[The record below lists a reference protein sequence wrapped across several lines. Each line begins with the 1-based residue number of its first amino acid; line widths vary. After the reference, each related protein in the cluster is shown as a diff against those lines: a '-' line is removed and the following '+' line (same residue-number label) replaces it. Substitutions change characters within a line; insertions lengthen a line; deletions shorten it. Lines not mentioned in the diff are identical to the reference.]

1 MLKASAWNIK
11 CLPENSP
18 LPLPPRFPVKFP
30 QHCFPAA
37 CVSTTSPIP
46 GEPSSEL
53 FFAARA
59 PWQLH
64 QHNSRYFPLLQS
76 ATFLLSE
83 HSLTV
88 LPAAQNTNCGMQHTQ
103 AVPRICSIT
112 EGFASNQL
120 NNKCYLLLPCQ
131 SFLLKFPCAPSSLG
145 CNKKVLAVKALIA
158 LLNTLLCSGKLMWMG
173 KNKSP
178 LGTRSRSR
186 KLNSPSLFQ
195 SWSHS
200 N

>member
-1 MLKASAWNIK
+1 MHEILNAYLKTHLCHCPQDFLWNFLSTVFLQLVSAQPHQFQVNPAQSYF
-11 CLPENSP
+11 LQLE
-18 LPLPPRFPVKFP
+18 PPDSSI
-30 QHCFPAA
+30 
-37 CVSTTSPIP
+37 STIA
-46 GEPSSEL
+46 GIFHFCKVQLFYFLSS
-53 FFAARA
+53 
-59 PWQLH
+59 
-64 QHNSRYFPLLQS
+64 
-76 ATFLLSE
+76 
-83 HSLTV
+83 SLTV
-88 LPAAQNTNCGMQHTQ
+88 LPAAQNTNCAMQHAQ
-103 AVPRICSIT
+103 AVPRICSVT

-145 CNKKVLAVKALIA
+145 CNKKVLAVKALVA

-173 KNKSP
+173 KNRSP

-186 KLNSPSLFQ
+186 NLNSSSWFQ